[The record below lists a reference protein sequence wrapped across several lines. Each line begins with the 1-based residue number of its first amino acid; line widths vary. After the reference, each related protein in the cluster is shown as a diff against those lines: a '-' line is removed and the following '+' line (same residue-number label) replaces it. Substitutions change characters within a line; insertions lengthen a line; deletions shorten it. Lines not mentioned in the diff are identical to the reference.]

1 MHVITALVLT
11 LTQTQVE
18 CIFEVCM
25 SSSFMAVILRAA
37 VTLCLLLATSS
48 FGAAPALIPLPQI
61 LVQTNVGSFA
71 VCPPQV
77 IPGAP
82 APAPTPILV
91 DGAGRETAEF
101 LATTLF
107 KSTGYRFQISTNSG
121 LAAVPQAI
129 LLTTNSALTN
139 LGSEGYELSIDTNS
153 VVIRAP
159 TAAGLFYGVQT
170 LLQLLPPEIYSA
182 RPVTAVPWTAP
193 CIYVQDWPRFSWRG
207 WMLDS
212 VRHFFNKDEVKQ
224 FLDTMAM
231 HKLNM
236 FHWHLDD
243 DSGWRIEIKSWP
255 LLTQIG
261 AWRTNIMFGLNPRAT
276 TAWDDTG
283 TNYGGFYTQSDIREI
298 VAYAAQRHITI
309 VPEIEMPGHSSAA
322 LAAYPQFACGCPT
335 CANGPYSLNVT
346 SYVGGVFCPA
356 RPETISFLHDVLTE
370 VMGLFPGPYIH
381 IGGDE
386 VNFGNWRKHSL
397 DQALT
402 NTLGINN
409 ITNYQT
415 YFAQQIANWIDTQ
428 GRTMIGWSEI
438 MNGGT
443 VTNAALMDWEPS
455 GTGARGIQA
464 ATNRENVVMCPSAIC
479 YINKFENNSDIWSNE
494 PPCQLGT
501 VPLSTVY
508 NFEPLPVGLNPAF
521 TNYIIGSEGNSWTEF
536 IPSVLN
542 MEFKMFP
549 RLSALAEV
557 TWTSASLK
565 NYTGFTN
572 RLVIHNQRLSNAGV
586 NFNPLAVPATIGTWA
601 PAQTPATYFTLTWN
615 ITWNVTKAGE
625 IDVSFCWKSG
635 ADGLDIAWVALL
647 ENGVEIDRDTHAG
660 FTGSGPTKPAY
671 ILHLPALRPGATYT
685 LAASVEGRG
694 GTDSTGIIYRTNWN

>member
-1 MHVITALVLT
+1 ML
-11 LTQTQVE
+11 
-18 CIFEVCM
+18 
-25 SSSFMAVILRAA
+25 
-37 VTLCLLLATSS
+37 
-48 FGAAPALIPLPQI
+48 
-61 LVQTNVGSFA
+61 
-71 VCPPQV
+71 CPPQV

-82 APAPTPILV
+82 APSPTPILV
-91 DGAGRETAEF
+91 DAAGRETAEF

-107 KSTGYRFQISTNSG
+107 KSTGYRYQIGTNSG

-129 LLTTNSALTN
+129 LLTTNTALTN
-139 LGSEGYELSIDTNS
+139 LGSEGYELAIETNS

-159 TAAGLFYGVQT
+159 TSAGLFYGVQT
-170 LLQLLPPEIYSA
+170 LLQLLPPEIYSTI
-182 RPVTAVPWTAP
+182 PVAGVPWTAP
-193 CIYVQDWPRFSWRG
+193 CIYIQDWPRFSWRG

-243 DSGWRIEIKSWP
+243 DSGWRIEIKNWP
-255 LLTQIG
+255 LLTQVS
-261 AWRTNIMFGLNPRAT
+261 AWRTNIMFGLNPRST

-283 TNYGGFYTQSDIREI
+283 TNYGGFYSQSDIREI
-298 VAYAAQRHITI
+298 VAYASQRHITI
-309 VPEIEMPGHSSAA
+309 VPEIEMPGHSTAP
-322 LAAYPQFACGCPT
+322 LAAYPQFSCGCLS
-335 CANGPYSLNVT
+335 CSNNPYSLNVT

-356 RPETISFLHDVLTE
+356 RPETMSFLQDVLTE

-386 VNFGNWRKHSL
+386 VNFGNWNKHSL

-402 NTLGINN
+402 NSLGISSMQQ
-409 ITNYQT
+409 YQSHFT
-415 YFAQQIANWIDTQ
+415 QNIANWIKSQ

-443 VTNAALMDWEPS
+443 VTNAALMDWIN
-455 GTGARGIQA
+455 GTGSRAVQA
-464 ATNRENVVMCPSAIC
+464 ATNQEYVVMTPSAIC
-479 YINKFENNSDIWSNE
+479 YINKYESGTTIWSNE
-494 PPCQLGT
+494 PPAQSGI
-501 VPLSTVY
+501 VPLSLVY
-508 NFEPLPVGLNPAF
+508 NFEPIPTNLPSAY
-521 TNYIIGSEGNSWTEF
+521 TNYILGAQGNSWTEY
-536 IPSVLN
+536 IPSLLN

-557 TWTSASLK
+557 NWTAASLK
-565 NYTGFTN
+565 NYTSFTN
-572 RLVIHNQRLSNAGV
+572 RLQVHNQRLANAGV
-586 NFNPLAVPATIGTWA
+586 NYNPLAVPPAIGTWA
-601 PAQTPATYFTLTWN
+601 PAQTPATYFTLSWN

-635 ADGLDIAWVALL
+635 ANGLDIAWVALL

-660 FTGSGPTKPAY
+660 FTGAGPVKPAY
-671 ILHLPALRPGATYT
+671 ILRLAALRPGASYT
-685 LAASVEGRG
+685 LAASVQGRG
-694 GTDSTGIIYRTNWN
+694 GTNSNGIIYRTNWN